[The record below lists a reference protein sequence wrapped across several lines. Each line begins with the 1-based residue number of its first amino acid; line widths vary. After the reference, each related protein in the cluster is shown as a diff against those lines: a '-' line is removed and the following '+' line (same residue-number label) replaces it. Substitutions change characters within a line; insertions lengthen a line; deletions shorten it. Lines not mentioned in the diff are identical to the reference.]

1 MGSGQE
7 GGVSLSVTDRSCS
20 LAGALTAF
28 KEDSSSLVIIPA
40 LLKQKLS
47 PALKHLIVEAQVV
60 RVFKLQMH
68 VQPEYS
74 SKRKLCLPEA

>member
-1 MGSGQE
+1 MDSGQE

-40 LLKQKLS
+40 LLK
-47 PALKHLIVEAQVV
+47 
-60 RVFKLQMH
+60 
-68 VQPEYS
+68 
-74 SKRKLCLPEA
+74 